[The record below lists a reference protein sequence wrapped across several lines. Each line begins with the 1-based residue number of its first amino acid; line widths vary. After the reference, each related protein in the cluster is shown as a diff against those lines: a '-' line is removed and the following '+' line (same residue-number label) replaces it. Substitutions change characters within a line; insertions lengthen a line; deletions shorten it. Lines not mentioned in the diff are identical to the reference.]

1 MHFRESSEIDQSLHT
16 TRSIQ
21 KLIGQKLSERFARI
35 PGIKA
40 TRPTD
45 GFYFLTDSNELKIN
59 MLKKEY
65 KIKRKDEDY
74 DRKHSK
80 SETGRIM

>member
-45 GFYFLTDSNELKIN
+45 GFYFLTDFNELK
-59 MLKKEY
+59 KKHA
-65 KIKRKDEDY
+65 KKGIQNKAK
-74 DRKHSK
+74 
-80 SETGRIM
+80 GRGL